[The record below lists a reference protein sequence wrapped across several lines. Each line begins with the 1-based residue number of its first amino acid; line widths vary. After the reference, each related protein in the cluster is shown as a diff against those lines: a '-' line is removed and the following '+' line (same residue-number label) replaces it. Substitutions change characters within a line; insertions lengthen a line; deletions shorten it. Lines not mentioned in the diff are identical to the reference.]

1 MPKLKFSLFPTTA
14 AFLTSSYADSQQQP
28 PDLCMIQSF
37 MSNVMTNIKMNNSE
51 KKWPR
56 ARITEFN

>member
-1 MPKLKFSLFPTTA
+1 MPKLKIWLFSTTA
-14 AFLTSSYADSQQQP
+14 AFLTSSYTDSQQQP

-51 KKWPR
+51 KKWSR
-56 ARITEFN
+56 A